1 MANDSFELFTAL
13 DSPSRMPFS
22 FVLAFNGLF
31 VARALIFSTS
41 SCTTTFFP
49 GVVVAALADF
59 FAIAVNDAFS
69 ASALN
74 FTFPRVVR
82 RVVVNV
88 IASSS
93 PSLHVPAAS
102 SSDALASFRRVRAF
116 ARFVVPNFRLRRVVS
131 GESRIPSP
139 SSSPSPNARPRV
151 VCTASVVIRIDAHG
165 SSLAAPFR

>member
-1 MANDSFELFTAL
+1 
-13 DSPSRMPFS
+13 MPFS

-74 FTFPRVVR
+74 FTVPRVVR